1 MAEVEHPEVWPALEK
16 LVDPITRCDQE
27 SPLRWTCKSTH
38 SAVRG
43 AVHAVHGFRL
53 SHKTV
58 SKLSATANLE
68 ASGSSGIENAEG
80 RGSEGV
86 IGEVG
91 VGEDFVDEVAVV
103 AQSASESGGESE
115 DEASAPLDEGVG
127 WVGGRV
133 EPGVFGEEGLGRGAR
148 SAAEGEVDDDD
159 LGGDEQSMELG
170 GGHRDLRCGGGRLGL
185 GGLGEDL
192 EEELSSSRSELAVGG
207 DSEELVAENSA
218 STR

>member
-1 MAEVEHPEVWPALEK
+1 M
-16 LVDPITRCDQE
+16 
-27 SPLRWTCKSTH
+27 S
-38 SAVRG
+38 
-43 AVHAVHGFRL
+43 
-53 SHKTV
+53 V
-58 SKLSATANLE
+58 SANLE
-68 ASGSSGIENAEG
+68 GEWIENAEG

-133 EPGVFGEEGLGRGAR
+133 EPGVFGEEGSVEGAQCG
-148 SAAEGEVDDDD
+148 EGEVDDDD

-170 GGHRDLRCGGGRLGL
+170 GGYRDLRAAGAGLVLGAWAKTSRKSF
-185 GGLGEDL
+185 
-192 EEELSSSRSELAVGG
+192 SSSRASSRVGG
-207 DSEELVAENSA
+207 DSEELVAEICA